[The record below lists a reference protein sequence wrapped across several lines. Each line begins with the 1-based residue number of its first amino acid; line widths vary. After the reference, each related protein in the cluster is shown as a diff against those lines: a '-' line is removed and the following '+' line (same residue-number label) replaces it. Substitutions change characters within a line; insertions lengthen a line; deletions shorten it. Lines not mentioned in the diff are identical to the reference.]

1 MNFNLVLFLKL
12 SNILDYYNYIIN
24 IIIYIYRL
32 YIIVY
37 KIMYIYI
44 YIYIVQFNGQM
55 SCMVQ
60 ENCYSCRS
68 NINLVSKTFDY

>member
-44 YIYIVQFNGQM
+44 YISFNLM
-55 SCMVQ
+55 A
-60 ENCYSCRS
+60 
-68 NINLVSKTFDY
+68 K